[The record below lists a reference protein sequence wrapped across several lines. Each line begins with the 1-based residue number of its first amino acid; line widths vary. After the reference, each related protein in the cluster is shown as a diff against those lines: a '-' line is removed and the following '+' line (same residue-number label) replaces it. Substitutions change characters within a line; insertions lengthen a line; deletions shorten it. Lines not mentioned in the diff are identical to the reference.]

1 MRRKVKR
8 MIEKILNP
16 EEQGKIDKWKRV
28 LEKDRQAYESIKE
41 CMVQNE
47 SLYRGDREIA
57 PNPNSRQ
64 PVTKLATNIRNMV
77 YELIESQA
85 DSSIPRPKITPIH
98 AGDEKLARIIE
109 QVLENEI
116 RLLHFNT
123 LNDLQERTVP
133 VVGGSLFLV
142 EWDKNKGFHCNLG
155 GLNVSGIHPS
165 EIIPQAGVHEI
176 DRMDHI
182 FVLECQTKDYIK
194 NKYGVDVS
202 NAQQTETKTHLED
215 DTVTV
220 YKVYYR
226 NEKGGV
232 GLFTWCDVYILEE
245 MEDYQA
251 RKLER
256 CKKCGEIKRAEV
268 CECGSKSFERVDE
281 DSEEL
286 TADIT
291 QITGA
296 IIPAVKWAQEEIE
309 LENGDI
315 QLAQVEHRTKIPYY
329 KPNCYPLV
337 LRRNVSRYNSLLGFS
352 DVEMIQD
359 HQETIKK
366 LGSKINEKL
375 LKGGSVL
382 VKPEHL
388 KIRTT
393 DEELKV
399 VDVRNAAEAA
409 MIDVKN
415 FQVDVTMD
423 RYILEQN
430 YQWAKSTLGITD
442 SFQGKY
448 DSSATSGTAKQ
459 YSINQA
465 AGRLESKRVMKN
477 EAYSRLYEMMFKFLL
492 AYADEKIPMS
502 RKVETGEYEYSHFN
516 RYDFLK
522 MDAAGE
528 YYWNDEFIFET
539 DPTSTIMMNREA
551 MWAQADFKLQSGAF
565 GPLGD
570 ASTLLHYWTFMEQ
583 NDYPNA
589 SEMRQHFEAE
599 YQKQQ
604 QALMQQQ
611 LMMQMGGMPQ

>member
-1 MRRKVKR
+1 MRRKVIR
-8 MIEKILNP
+8 MIEKVLNP
-16 EEQGKIDKWKRV
+16 KEQAKIDKWKDK
-28 LEKDRQAYESIKE
+28 LERDRQAYEEIKDR
-41 CMVQNE
+41 MALNE
-47 SLYRGDREIA
+47 RLYRGDREIT
-57 PNPNSRQ
+57 PNPNSGKA
-64 PVTKLATNIRNMV
+64 VTKLATNIRNMA

-133 VVGGSLFLV
+133 IVGGSYFLV

-165 EIIPQAGVHEI
+165 EIIPQAGVLEVEK
-176 DRMDHI
+176 MDHI
-182 FVLECQTKDYIK
+182 FMLERQTRDYIK
-194 NKYGVDVS
+194 NKYGVDVE
-202 NAQQTETKTHLED
+202 NAQQTEEKKSVED

-226 NEKGGV
+226 NAKGGV
-232 GLFTWCDVYILEE
+232 GLFTWCDIYILED
-245 MEDYQA
+245 MDDYQA

-256 CKKCGEIKRAEV
+256 CKKCGEIKKAEQ
-268 CECGSKSFERVDE
+268 CECGSKSFERIDE
-281 DSEEL
+281 DGEEL

-291 QITGA
+291 LASGA
-296 IIPAVKWAQEEIE
+296 IIPAATWETEEIE
-309 LENGDI
+309 LENGEI
-315 QLAQVEHRTKIPYY
+315 QFAQVERRTKIPYY
-329 KPNCYPLV
+329 KPNCYPLI
-337 LRRNVSRYNSLLGFS
+337 LRRNVSKYKSLLGFS

-477 EAYSRLYEMMFKFLL
+477 EAYARLYEMMFKFLL

-502 RKVETGEYEYSHFN
+502 RRTETGGFEYAHFN

-522 MDAAGE
+522 QDAAGE
-528 YYWNDEFIFET
+528 FYWNDEFIFET

-565 GPLGD
+565 GPLGEIG
-570 ASTLLHYWTFMEQ
+570 TLLHYWTFMEQ

-589 SEMRQHFEAE
+589 SEMKQHFERE

-604 QALMQQQ
+604 QALLQQQ
-611 LMMQMGGMPQ
+611 MMMGGIPQ

>member
-1 MRRKVKR
+1 M
-8 MIEKILNP
+8 
-16 EEQGKIDKWKRV
+16 
-28 LEKDRQAYESIKE
+28 A
-41 CMVQNE
+41 QNE

-57 PNPNSRQ
+57 PNPTTKKA
-64 PVTKLATNIRNMV
+64 VTKLASNIRNMV

-98 AGDEKLARIIE
+98 AGDEPLARVIE

-133 VVGGSLFLV
+133 VVGGAYFLV

-155 GLNVSGIHPS
+155 GLNVSGLHPS
-165 EIIPQAGVHEI
+165 EIIPQAGVLDVEK
-176 DRMDHI
+176 MDHI
-182 FVLECQTKDYIK
+182 FVLERQTRDYIK
-194 NKYGVDVS
+194 GKYGVDVE
-202 NAQQTETKTHLED
+202 NAQQTEAKTTVED

-232 GLFTWCDVYILEE
+232 GLFTWCDVFILED

-256 CKKCGEIKRAEV
+256 CKKCGELKKAEV

-291 QITGA
+291 LFTGA
-296 IIPAVKWAQEEIE
+296 VIPAVSGYVQEEVE
-309 LENGDI
+309 LEGGEI
-315 QLAQVEHRTKIPYY
+315 GYAPVEQRTKIPYY
-329 KPNCYPLV
+329 KPNCYPLI
-337 LRRNVSRYNSLLGFS
+337 LRRNVSKYNSLLGFS

-359 HQETIKK
+359 QQETVKK

-399 VDVRNAAEAA
+399 VDVRNAAEAQ

-415 FQVDVTMD
+415 FQVDVSMD

-477 EAYSRLYEMMFKFLL
+477 EAYARLYEMMFKFLL

-502 RKVETGEYEYSHFN
+502 RKNETGEFEFAHFS

-551 MWAQADFKLQSGAF
+551 MWSQADFKLQSGAF

-604 QALMQQQ
+604 QAMLQQQ
-611 LMMQMGGMPQ
+611 MMMGGMPQ